1 MPFTNLAPLTPPLR
15 YTTSRFVI
23 METTNG
29 VYNRSLYEAIT
40 PSSALM
46 WQRVQV
52 RGGGGVPGVI
62 STSPNIDSFCFH
74 AAPPSPLLPSCEQ
87 VANLGA
93 GSGEE
98 WVRLFEQHNSGT
110 YNNQWMI
117 LDVKRLLLHL
127 NRGSVDDDV
136 PHTFPPVN
144 DAPHTSSG
152 LLWVL
157 EQLPGTTES
166 ADVSSVLLEQGY
178 WASYNVP

>member
-1 MPFTNLAPLTPPLR
+1 MC
-15 YTTSRFVI
+15 V
-23 METTNG
+23 
-29 VYNRSLYEAIT
+29 SL
-40 PSSALM
+40 
-46 WQRVQV
+46 
-52 RGGGGVPGVI
+52 
-62 STSPNIDSFCFH
+62 TSPNVNLICSR
-74 AAPPSPLLPSCEQ
+74 APPSIPHCSPSCEQ

-93 GSGEE
+93 ESGEE

-117 LDVKRLLLHL
+117 LDVKNLLLHL
-127 NRGSVDDDV
+127 NGKGVEDDTPRTPTLELLKGKGVDSASLPTGVD
-136 PHTFPPVN
+136 

-166 ADVSSVLLEQGY
+166 ADVSNVLIEQGY